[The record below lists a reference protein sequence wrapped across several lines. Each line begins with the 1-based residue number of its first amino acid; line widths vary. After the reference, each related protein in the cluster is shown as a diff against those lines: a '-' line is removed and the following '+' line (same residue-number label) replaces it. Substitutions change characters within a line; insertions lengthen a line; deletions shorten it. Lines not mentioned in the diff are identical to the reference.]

1 MQHVDPEVIA
11 LVALGE
17 PADDDDAR
25 AHLATCPDCSE
36 EVASLAATVG
46 TARSVTPADAL
57 VMPPPQVWEGIRGAL
72 SLSPG
77 LDPEASATRPAPLP
91 GPRTGSGTGAAGDE
105 LAARRA
111 RRAASGRAAAGPR
124 GGAWLGAAAAAGLL
138 VGGAGGVLVA
148 GGIGAD
154 QGEAEGVVVAQ
165 GVLDPL
171 PGWDAGGEA
180 VVEESADGTRELVV
194 TIEGGDDLGGYREV
208 WLIDREVSR
217 LVSLGVLEGGEG
229 RFVVPASL
237 DLSEFPVVDVSDEPY
252 DGDPSHSGDSII
264 RGLLDT

>member
-17 PADDDDAR
+17 PAADDDAR
-25 AHLATCPDCSE
+25 SHLASCPQCAQD
-36 EVASLAATVG
+36 VASLAATVS
-46 TARSVTPADAL
+46 TARSVTPVDAL

-77 LDPEASATRPAPLP
+77 LDPDVSANRPAALP
-91 GPRTGSGTGAAGDE
+91 DADDE
-105 LAARRA
+105 LAARRSRRA
-111 RRAASGRAAAGPR
+111 RRAGALSGRGGPWLGVAAATGLAV
-124 GGAWLGAAAAAGLL
+124 GG
-138 VGGAGGVLVA
+138 VGGALVA
-148 GGIGAD
+148 GAGSQDGP
-154 QGEAEGVVVAQ
+154 EGVVVAQ
-165 GVLDPL
+165 GQLEPL
-171 PGWDAGGEA
+171 PGWDAGGAA
-180 VVEESADGTRELVV
+180 VVEKTPDGTRELVV
-194 TIEGGDDLGGYREV
+194 TLEGGEDLEGYREV

-217 LVSLGVLEGGEG
+217 LVSLGILEGGEG

>member
-1 MQHVDPEVIA
+1 MQHVDPEVLA

-17 PADDDDAR
+17 PATDDETR
-25 AHLATCPDCSE
+25 AHLATCAECSQ
-36 EVASLAATVG
+36 EVASLVATVG
-46 TARSVTPADAL
+46 TARSVTPGDAL

-72 SLSPG
+72 SLSPT
-77 LDPEASATRPAPLP
+77 LDPEASATRPVPLP
-91 GPRTGSGTGAAGDE
+91 GAQRDQ

-111 RRAASGRAAAGPR
+111 RRAAAGAAAAGPR

-148 GGIGAD
+148 GGAGQD

-171 PGWDAGGEA
+171 PGWQAGGEA
-180 VVEESADGTRELVV
+180 VVEETADGTRELVV
-194 TIEGGDDLGGYREV
+194 TLEGGDDLEGYREV
-208 WLIDREVSR
+208 WLIDRDVSR
-217 LVSLGVLEGGEG
+217 LVSLGILEGGEG
-229 RFVVPASL
+229 RFVVPANL

>member
-17 PADDDDAR
+17 PAADDDAR
-25 AHLATCPDCSE
+25 AHLATCPECAE
-36 EVASLAATVG
+36 EVSSLAATVD

-72 SLSPG
+72 SLSPT
-77 LDPEASATRPAPLP
+77 LDPDVSATRPRPLP
-91 GPRTGSGTGAAGDE
+91 AGAAASGDE
-105 LAARRA
+105 LASRRA
-111 RRAASGRAAAGPR
+111 RRAARGSR
-124 GGAWLGAAAAAGLL
+124 GGAWLAAAAAAG
-138 VGGAGGVLVA
+138 VVIGGAGGVLVA
-148 GGIGAD
+148 GGLGD
-154 QGEAEGVVVAQ
+154 GEAQPEGVVVAQ

-171 PGWDAGGEA
+171 PGWEAGGQA
-180 VVEESADGTRELVV
+180 VVEETADGTRELVV
-194 TIEGGDDLGGYREV
+194 TLEGGEGLEGYREV

-217 LVSLGVLEGGEG
+217 LVSLGILEGGEG

>member
-11 LVALGE
+11 LLALGE
-17 PADDDDAR
+17 PAADDDAR
-25 AHLATCPDCSE
+25 AHLATCPECSG

-46 TARSVTPADAL
+46 TARRVTPADAL

-72 SLSPG
+72 SLSPT
-77 LDPEASATRPAPLP
+77 LDPDASATRPAPLP
-91 GPRTGSGTGAAGDE
+91 GIRTGADPAGDE

-111 RRAASGRAAAGPR
+111 RRAASGRAASGPR

-154 QGEAEGVVVAQ
+154 EGEADGVVVAQ

-180 VVEESADGTRELVV
+180 VVEETADGTRELVV
-194 TIEGGDDLGGYREV
+194 TLEGGDDLQGYREV

-217 LVSLGVLEGGEG
+217 LVSLGILEGGEG

>member
-1 MQHVDPEVIA
+1 VLHHPPPI
-11 LVALGE
+11 GR
-17 PADDDDAR
+17 ADA
-25 AHLATCPDCSE
+25 AGCVHLATCAECSE
-36 EVASLAATVG
+36 ELASLAATVG

-57 VMPPPQVWEGIRGAL
+57 VMPPPHVWEGIRGAL
-72 SLSPG
+72 SLSPT
-77 LDPEASATRPAPLP
+77 LDPDASATRPVPLP
-91 GPRTGSGTGAAGDE
+91 GAQPDE

-111 RRAASGRAAAGPR
+111 RRAAAGGATAAGPR

-138 VGGAGGVLVA
+138 IGGAGGVLVA
-148 GGIGAD
+148 GGIGED

-171 PGWDAGGEA
+171 PGWQAGGEA
-180 VVEESADGTRELVV
+180 VVEETADGTRELVV
-194 TIEGGDDLGGYREV
+194 TLEGGDDLQGYREV

-217 LVSLGVLEGGEG
+217 LVSLGILEGGEG
-229 RFVVPASL
+229 RFVVPANL
-237 DLSEFPVVDVSDEPY
+237 DLAEFPVVDVSDEPY